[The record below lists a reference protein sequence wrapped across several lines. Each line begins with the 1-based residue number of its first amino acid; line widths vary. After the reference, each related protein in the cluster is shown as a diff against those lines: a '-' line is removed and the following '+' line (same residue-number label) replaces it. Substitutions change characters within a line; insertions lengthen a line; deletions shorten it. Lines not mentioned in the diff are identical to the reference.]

1 MIRSA
6 ACSMLAVVLALS
18 GVACGKSTTSSTST
32 TTTVSPST
40 ELFTGTLS
48 PKGSTF
54 YSFTVSSAGTAVAI
68 TLASTATSK
77 IGPTAGARLR
87 LGFGT
92 PSGFGC
98 AVTSSVDTAA
108 GLSAQLSNPSTPA
121 DSTGSIYCVQVSDPG
136 QLTADVL
143 FVIRIVHT

>member
-1 MIRSA
+1 MMRTAARSI
-6 ACSMLAVVLALS
+6 LALALALS
-18 GVACGKSTTSSTST
+18 GAACSKSTTTSAT
-32 TTTVSPST
+32 TTTITPST
-40 ELFTGTLS
+40 ELFSGTLS

-54 YSFTVSSAGTAVAI
+54 YSFTVATTGQPVAL
-68 TLASTATSK
+68 TLASTTTTK
-77 IGPTAGARLR
+77 IGPATGARLR

-98 AVTSSVDTAA
+98 TVTSSVDTAA
-108 GLSAQLSNPSTPA
+108 GLSAQLTNSSTPA

-136 QLTADVL
+136 QLTSDVL